1 MLDMENQTKSTFG
14 NNSVQRMPIATA
26 FNQHLEL
33 ATGNIFALINAT
45 ENTYIDKSGKQTT
58 HTSYYVRVLNSQ
70 LLKIGTPIRIT
81 VKKSSIIS
89 EQEERTALLSGK
101 NILLIFKSLKRWIIN
116 GNESLAADDV
126 QIVNKNIKDVIK

>member
-1 MLDMENQTKSTFG
+1 MENQTKSTFG

>member
-1 MLDMENQTKSTFG
+1 MLDMENQIKSTFG

-26 FNQHLEL
+26 LNQHLEL

-89 EQEERTALLSGK
+89 EQEERAALLSGK
-101 NILLIFKSLKRWIIN
+101 NILLIFKSLKRWIIS

-126 QIVNKNIKDVIK
+126 QIVNTNIKDVIK